1 MGKDEGMPIRVLI
14 ADDHAVVRDGLSLV
28 LSQLDGFDVVGEAAT
43 GDEAVKQAV
52 ILKPDV
58 VLMDVQMPGLDGV
71 EATRQIT
78 DLVPSVAVLMLS
90 MFSDEAA
97 TVGAMR
103 AGARGYLLKG
113 AGHADVAAALHAVVA
128 GQAIF
133 GQGVADVLLAQI
145 GTPTRDYPF
154 PKLSDREREVLDLLV
169 AGKRT
174 NEIAAALFVSPKT
187 VSNQL
192 TSIYGKLGVAD
203 RTTAILLARE
213 QGLPFR

>member
-1 MGKDEGMPIRVLI
+1 MSIRVLI

-28 LSQLDGFDVVGEAAT
+28 LSQLDGFEVVGEAAS

-58 VLMDVQMPGLDGV
+58 VLMDIQMPGLDGV
-71 EATRQIT
+71 EATRQIS
-78 DLVPSVAVLMLS
+78 DLAPSVAVLMLS
-90 MFSDEAA
+90 MYGDEAA

-113 AGHADVAAALHAVVA
+113 AGHADVAAALRAVVA

-133 GQGVADVLLAQI
+133 GPGVADAVLARI
-145 GTPTRDYPF
+145 GAAGNREDYPF
-154 PKLSDREREVLDLLV
+154 PKLSEREREVLDLLV
-169 AGKRT
+169 TGKRT

-192 TSIYGKLGVAD
+192 GSIYAKLGVAD
-203 RTTAILLARE
+203 RTAAILLARE
-213 QGLPFR
+213 NALPFR

>member
-1 MGKDEGMPIRVLI
+1 MPIRVLV

-28 LSQLDGFDVVGEAAT
+28 LSQLDGFEVVGEAAT
-43 GDEAVKQAV
+43 GDEAVRQAV

-58 VLMDVQMPGLDGV
+58 VLMDIQMPGLDGV

-78 DLVPSVAVLMLS
+78 DLMPSVAVLMLS
-90 MFSDEAA
+90 MYSDEATA
-97 TVGAMR
+97 VGAMR

-113 AGHADVAAALHAVVA
+113 AGHAEVTAALHAVVA

-133 GQGVADVLLAQI
+133 GQGVADVLLAHI
-145 GTPTRDYPF
+145 GTAGPTRAHPF
-154 PKLSDREREVLDLLV
+154 PKLSEREREVLDLLV
-169 AGKRT
+169 VGKRT

-192 TSIYGKLGVAD
+192 TSIYGKLGVAG
-203 RTTAILLARE
+203 RTEAILLARE
-213 QGLPFR
+213 HGLPFR

>member
-1 MGKDEGMPIRVLI
+1 MPIRVLI

-133 GQGVADVLLAQI
+133 GQGVADVLLAHI
-145 GTPTRDYPF
+145 GTPTRGYPF

-192 TSIYGKLGVAD
+192 TSIYGKLGVTD